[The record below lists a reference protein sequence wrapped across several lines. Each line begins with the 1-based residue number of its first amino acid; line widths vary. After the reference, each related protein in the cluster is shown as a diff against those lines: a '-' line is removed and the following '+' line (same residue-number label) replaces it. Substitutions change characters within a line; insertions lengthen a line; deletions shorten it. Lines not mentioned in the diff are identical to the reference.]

1 MFGQI
6 LYVKTEVMYSS
17 NKTNHIKSISQDLQ
31 EEKVTQHSIVLNNFI
46 LWREFFYAS
55 RILGRTVVHSKIKIN
70 NSNSV
75 YKSSNLSV
83 TCTKASST
91 VQKNKFSIKNF
102 FSKCD
107 QIRSKIWIWS
117 HLLKKSFMENFI
129 FWAV

>member
-31 EEKVTQHSIVLNNFI
+31 EEKVTQHPIVLNNFI

-70 NSNSV
+70 NSN
-75 YKSSNLSV
+75 
-83 TCTKASST
+83 
-91 VQKNKFSIKNF
+91 
-102 FSKCD
+102 
-107 QIRSKIWIWS
+107 
-117 HLLKKSFMENFI
+117 FI
-129 FWAV
+129 FHISRTKFMVVKSAL